1 MKHSRFSARGVWLD
15 ANLDLSGRYFTA
27 WKPHAS
33 VHFRDAKSLL
43 RWLAWPPK
51 TPTEDAIRAWLN
63 EIATADAQRR
73 EPVPAVGDA
82 QVEGSFDPLA
92 HGGALDAAD
101 PNFATRTIL

>member
-1 MKHSRFSARGVWLD
+1 VKHTQFAAKGVWLD

-33 VHFRDAKSLL
+33 AHFRDAKQLL

-51 TPTEDAIRAWLN
+51 TPTGDAIRAWLSD
-63 EIATADAQRR
+63 IATSDAARQK
-73 EPVPAVGDA
+73 PVPNADSVS
-82 QVEGSFDPLA
+82 VEGSWDPLA